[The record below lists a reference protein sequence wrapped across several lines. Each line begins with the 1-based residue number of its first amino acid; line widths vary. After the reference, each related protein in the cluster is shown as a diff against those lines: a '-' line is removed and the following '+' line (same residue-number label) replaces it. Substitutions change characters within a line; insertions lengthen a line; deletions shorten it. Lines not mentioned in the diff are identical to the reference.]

1 MINLALMV
9 DIVLL
14 ALLLITAVAIAR
26 MHDLFAVVMLS
37 GIYGLLSAAF
47 FVSLDAVDVA
57 FTEAAVGAGIS
68 PLLLLS
74 VLKLT
79 GNREQGWHPRAGMA
93 LVLVTLTGLMLVL
106 GTLDMPAFGDPDS
119 PANTHVAVRYLEA
132 SGQEIDIPNVV
143 TSVLASYRGY
153 DTFGEAVVIFTAAMG
168 VLSLLSLL
176 PVPKEGVDSPVR
188 MGEHLVLRLVSELL
202 IPLILLFALYV
213 QFHGEY
219 GPGGGFQAGVIF
231 AAAIILYSM
240 LFGLHAAQRVANPAV
255 LRTLAA
261 VGVLIYG
268 SVGVVSL
275 FAGGTFL
282 DYSVL
287 SHDPVHGQHLGI
299 LLVELGVGIT
309 VASTMMLIFFAFTAQ
324 SDAGRTEGTP

>member
-1 MINLALMV
+1 MISLALTI

-14 ALLLITAVAIAR
+14 ALLLVTAVAIAR
-26 MHDLFAVVMLS
+26 MNDLFAVVMLS

-68 PLLLLS
+68 PLLFLA

-79 GNREQGWHPRAGMA
+79 GRYQTETHAQAGFA
-93 LVLVTLTGLMLVL
+93 LLLVVSTGLMLVL

-119 PANTHVAVRYLEA
+119 PASTHVAVRYLEE
-132 SGQEIDIPNVV
+132 SGREIDIPNVV

-153 DTFGEAVVIFTAAMG
+153 DTFGEAVVIFTAAIG
-168 VLSLLSLL
+168 VLSLLGLVSQSA
-176 PVPKEGVDSPVR
+176 PGRESPVQ
-188 MGEHLVLRLVSELL
+188 MAEHLVLRLVSELL

-231 AAAIILYSM
+231 AAAFILYSM
-240 LFGLHAAQRVANPAV
+240 LFGLDAARRVARPQV
-255 LRTLAA
+255 LRVLAA
-261 VGVLIYG
+261 LGVLIYG
-268 SVGVVSL
+268 SVGVASL
-275 FAGGTFL
+275 LAGGTFL

-287 SHDPVHGQHLGI
+287 SGDPVSGQHLGI
-299 LLVELGVGIT
+299 IVIELGVGIT
-309 VASTMMLIFFAFTAQ
+309 VASTMMLIFFAFTAR
-324 SDAGRTEGTP
+324 SDQAHPEASR

>member
-1 MINLALMV
+1 MINLALTV
-9 DIVLL
+9 DIVIL
-14 ALLLITAVAIAR
+14 ALLLVTAVAIAR
-26 MHDLFAVVMLS
+26 KTDLFAIVMLS

-74 VLKLT
+74 VLKIT
-79 GNREQGWHPRAGMA
+79 GRFEDETRSQTAMA
-93 LVLVTLTGLMLVL
+93 LALVIATGCMLVL

-119 PANTHVAVRYLEA
+119 PANTHVAVRYLEESA
-132 SGQEIDIPNVV
+132 REIDIPNVV

-153 DTFGEAVVIFTAAMG
+153 DTFGEAVVIFTAAVG
-168 VLSLLSLL
+168 VLSLLGLL
-176 PVPKEGVDSPVR
+176 SAPREGRDSPVR
-188 MGEHLVLRLVSELL
+188 MGDHLVLRLVSEML

-240 LFGLHAAQRVANPAV
+240 LFGLHAAQRLVRPDV
-255 LRTLAA
+255 LRALAA
-261 VGVLIYG
+261 VGVLVYG

-275 FAGGTFL
+275 LSGGTFL

-287 SHDPVHGQHLGI
+287 AANPVSGQHLGI
-299 LLVELGVGIT
+299 IVIELGVGVT
-309 VASTMMLIFFAFTAQ
+309 VASTMILIFFAFTSR
-324 SDAGRTEGTP
+324 SDDSQPESSP

>member
-1 MINLALMV
+1 MISLALTV

-14 ALLLITAVAIAR
+14 ALLLVTAVAIAR
-26 MHDLFAVVMLS
+26 MSDLFAVVMLS

-68 PLLLLS
+68 PLLFLS

-79 GNREQGWHPRAGMA
+79 GRYQSEARSEAGLA
-93 LVLVTLTGLMLVL
+93 LLLVVSTGFMLVL

-119 PANTHVAVRYLEA
+119 PANTHVAVRYLEE
-132 SGQEIDIPNVV
+132 SGREIDIPNVV

-153 DTFGEAVVIFTAAMG
+153 DTFGEAVVIFTAAVG
-168 VLSLLSLL
+168 VLSLLGLL
-176 PVPKEGVDSPVR
+176 SRPIEGRESPVL
-188 MGEHLVLRLVSELL
+188 MAEHLVLRLVSEML

-240 LFGLHAAQRVANPAV
+240 LFGLDAAQRVARPGV
-255 LRTLAA
+255 LRVLAA
-261 VGVLIYG
+261 LGVLVYG
-268 SVGVVSL
+268 SVGVASL
-275 FAGGTFL
+275 LAGGNFL

-287 SHDPVHGQHLGI
+287 SEDPISGQHLGI
-299 LLVELGVGIT
+299 IIIELGVGIT
-309 VASTMMLIFFAFTAQ
+309 VASTMMLIFFAFTGR
-324 SDAGRTEGTP
+324 SDQAHPDVSQ